1 MSTPTAITPEQKF
14 ERILLGS
21 LTANKEYFSK
31 VLGILKPEFFSQ
43 ERRDIFNSIKK
54 HYKEYSLPPSLGD
67 LEMSIKDTQNQDQRN
82 RIFQEL
88 QQIGDLDTSKYNTDK
103 LCDETLSFVKD
114 ALYLKALEIGSEGL
128 LTKNDDLKRKAE
140 QILDERAKVNI
151 DSDLGIEFSDATA
164 VIDYYSQETTGL
176 LTQHYSLNERL
187 GPGFLPGT
195 LNLIL
200 APSGVGKSLMMTDLI
215 SGFIKAGKNVL
226 LVSLEM
232 SAEEVMKRVHSNT
245 LEMPIADFVPRHF
258 NKDLFIKKLN
268 EAKLKGCGTFWTKD
282 YPPNSFSALNLE
294 SLVESFK
301 NEKNLSFDIVFIDY
315 IGIMKSDL
323 LSPSA
328 GLYSYVK
335 SIAEEV
341 RAASK
346 RLNLVT
352 VSASQLNRGATNNL
366 EADNSAVSDSMGSV
380 MTADFLMF
388 LLQTEEM
395 KEKGDIICK
404 ITKNRYTGKTETFPM
419 RVNYELMRFE
429 DPEIPKSL
437 EARKEMKDLFETN
450 VQQVEQI
457 LEEHHRI
464 DKENAKVLDQKMRS
478 EVKEP
483 TNPANPTNALE
494 VIDEWAGLFN

>member
-1 MSTPTAITPEQKF
+1 MSTNAPIAITPEQKF
-14 ERILLGS
+14 ERILLAS

-67 LEMSIKDTQNQDQRN
+67 LEMSIKDTQNQDLRN

-88 QQIGDLDTSKYNTDK
+88 QSIGDLDTSKYNTDK

-128 LTKNDDLKRKAE
+128 LTKNDELKRKAE

-268 EAKLKGCGTFWTKD
+268 EAKLKGCGTFWSKD
-282 YPPNSFSALNLE
+282 YPANSFSPLQLENL
-294 SLVESFK
+294 VDSFK
-301 NEKNLSFDIVFIDY
+301 NEKNLEFDIVFVDY
-315 IGIMKSDL
+315 VGIMKSDII
-323 LSPSA
+323 SPSA
-328 GLYSYVK
+328 GLYSYIK
-335 SIAEEV
+335 SIAEET
-341 RAASK
+341 RACAK
-346 RLNLVT
+346 RLDVPII
-352 VSASQLNRGATNNL
+352 SASQLNRCFSTDTIINTVDGGKLASDIVVGDELLSVGGNN
-366 EADNSAVSDSMGSV
+366 
-380 MTADFLMF
+380 
-388 LLQTEEM
+388 
-395 KEKGDIICK
+395 I
-404 ITKNRYTGKTETFPM
+404 
-419 RVNYELMRFE
+419 VNYIHPSEKQNAYR
-429 DPEIPKSL
+429 ITTKSG
-437 EARKEMKDLFETN
+437 KSIVVSGD
-450 VQQVEQI
+450 
-457 LEEHHRI
+457 HRI
-464 DKENAKVLDQKMRS
+464 
-478 EVKEP
+478 P
-483 TNPANPTNALE
+483 TNR
-494 VIDEWAGLFN
+494 GLLTLKTGLRIGDYVDTTV

>member
-1 MSTPTAITPEQKF
+1 MSAPTAITPEQKF

-88 QQIGDLDTSKYNTDK
+88 QSIGELDTSKYNTDK

-164 VIDYYSQETTGL
+164 VVDYYSQETTGL

-268 EAKLKGCGTFWTKD
+268 DAKLKGCGTFWSKD
-282 YPPNSFSALNLE
+282 YPANSFSPLQLENL
-294 SLVESFK
+294 VDSFK
-301 NEKNLSFDIVFIDY
+301 NEKNLSFDIVFVDY
-315 IGIMKSDL
+315 VGIMKSDII
-323 LSPSA
+323 SPSA
-328 GLYSYVK
+328 GLYSYIK
-335 SIAEEV
+335 SIAEET
-341 RAASK
+341 RACAK
-346 RLNLVT
+346 RLGVPI
-352 VSASQLNRGATNNL
+352 VSASQLNRCFSTDTFINTVDGGKIASDIVVGDELLSVGGNNIV
-366 EADNSAVSDSMGSV
+366 EYIHPSEKQNAYRITTKSGKCIVVS
-380 MTADFLMF
+380 
-388 LLQTEEM
+388 
-395 KEKGDIICK
+395 GD
-404 ITKNRYTGKTETFPM
+404 
-419 RVNYELMRFE
+419 
-429 DPEIPKSL
+429 
-437 EARKEMKDLFETN
+437 
-450 VQQVEQI
+450 
-457 LEEHHRI
+457 HRI
-464 DKENAKVLDQKMRS
+464 
-478 EVKEP
+478 P
-483 TNPANPTNALE
+483 TNR
-494 VIDEWAGLFN
+494 GLLTLKTGLRIGDYVDTTV